1 MRKLR
6 LTAICAAL
14 LSISSLACA
23 ADTAT
28 CMKCHDNDEFSGM
41 NAADIVADIRDP
53 AISLHK
59 RFADVSDED
68 LQAIARDLAG
78 S

>member
-1 MRKLR
+1 MRRLR
-6 LTAICAAL
+6 LTAICTAL

-23 ADTAT
+23 ADKAT

-41 NAADIVADIRDP
+41 TAADILADIRDP
-53 AISLHK
+53 AISRHK

-68 LQAIARDLAG
+68 LQAIASELAG
-78 S
+78 D